1 MITVGSPFFVFR
13 EIDMNLMPFDE
24 LNTFR
29 QMVTEYKTEP
39 LTNSEKER
47 LRDDIEEYIEY
58 LLFEAYTYGNV
69 QAMDDLGLL
78 DRDPA
83 DLIDRNVMEQTIN
96 EPIADKTY
104 KQRIREYLDDESS
117 TVEDFQRVAET
128 DATRVYNAG
137 VVDGGKASGV
147 PGVMKQW
154 ITMEDERVRSTHEY
168 LQSMT
173 VPLGRDFY
181 TYDGDHAR
189 APGLFTLPENN
200 INCRCTLQ
208 LIRE

>member
-1 MITVGSPFFVFR
+1 
-13 EIDMNLMPFDE
+13 MNLMPFDE
-24 LNTFR
+24 LNTFKA
-29 QMVTEYKTEP
+29 MVTEYKTQP
-39 LTNSEKER
+39 LALSEKEK
-47 LRDDIEEYIEY
+47 LRDDIWDYIEY
-58 LLFEAYTYGNV
+58 LLFEAYVYGNV

-78 DRDPA
+78 DRDPQEFINR
-83 DLIDRNVMEQTIN
+83 DEMERVIN
-96 EPIADKTY
+96 EPIAGKTY
-104 KQRIREYLDDESS
+104 RDRIREYLDAEDS

-173 VPLGRDFY
+173 VPLDADFW
-181 TYDGDHAR
+181 TWDNDHAR

-200 INCRCTLQ
+200 INCRCTIQ

>member
-1 MITVGSPFFVFR
+1 
-13 EIDMNLMPFDE
+13 MNLMPFDE

-29 QMVTEYKTEP
+29 QMVTRYKTEP
-39 LTNSEKER
+39 LTQSEREKQRE
-47 LRDDIEEYIEY
+47 DIEDYIEF
-58 LLFEAYTYGNV
+58 LLIEAYTYGNV
-69 QAMDDLGLL
+69 QAMQDLGLL
-78 DRDPA
+78 DMDPA
-83 DLIDRNVMEQTIN
+83 DLINADTMEQTIN
-96 EPIADKTY
+96 ERIADKTY
-104 KQRIREYLDDESS
+104 KQRIREYLDAEDS

-137 VVDGGKASGV
+137 VVDGGKNSGV
-147 PGVMKQW
+147 RGVMKQW

-173 VPLGRDFY
+173 VPLDADFW
-181 TYDGDHAR
+181 TWDGDHAR

-200 INCRCTLQ
+200 VNCRCTLS

>member
-1 MITVGSPFFVFR
+1 
-13 EIDMNLMPFDE
+13 MNLMPFDE

-39 LTNSEKER
+39 LTNDERER
-47 LRDDIEEYIEY
+47 LRDDIWEYIEF
-58 LLFEAYTYGNV
+58 LLIEAYTYGNV
-69 QAMDDLGLL
+69 QAMQDLGLL
-78 DRDPA
+78 DKDPA
-83 DLIDRNVMEQTIN
+83 DIINPDVMEQTIN
-96 EPIADKTY
+96 ERVADKTY
-104 KQRIREYLDDESS
+104 KDRIREYLDDEDS
-117 TVEDFQRVAET
+117 TIEDFQRVAET

-154 ITMEDERVRSTHEY
+154 ITMDDDRVRSTHDY
-168 LQSMT
+168 LSEMV
-173 VPLGRDFY
+173 VPLENDFY

-189 APGLFTLPENN
+189 APGLFALPENN
-200 INCRCTLQ
+200 INCRCALQ

>member
-1 MITVGSPFFVFR
+1 
-13 EIDMNLMPFDE
+13 MNLMPFDE

-39 LTNSEKER
+39 LTNDEKAR
-47 LRDDIEEYIEY
+47 LRLDIEDYIEF
-58 LLFEAYTYGNV
+58 LLIEAYVYGNV
-69 QAMDDLGLL
+69 QAMQDLGLL

-83 DLIDRNVMEQTIN
+83 DLIDPDVMEQTIN
-96 EPIADKTY
+96 ERIADKTF
-104 KQRIREYLDDESS
+104 KQRITEYLDDENSA
-117 TVEDFQRVAET
+117 VEDFQRVAET

-147 PGVMKQW
+147 PGVRKQW
-154 ITMEDERVRSTHEY
+154 ITMDDDRVRSTHDY
-168 LQSMT
+168 LADMV
-173 VPLGRDFY
+173 VPLDEDFY
-181 TYDGDHAR
+181 AYDGDHAR

-200 INCRCTLQ
+200 INCRCTLT

>member
-1 MITVGSPFFVFR
+1 
-13 EIDMNLMPFDE
+13 MPFDE

-39 LTNSEKER
+39 LALSDRER
-47 LRDDIEEYIEY
+47 LRDDIEDYIEF
-58 LLFEAYTYGNV
+58 LLIEAYTYGNV
-69 QAMDDLGLL
+69 QAMQDLGLL

-83 DLIDRNVMEQTIN
+83 SFINRDVMAKTIN
-96 EPIADKTY
+96 EPVADKTY
-104 KQRIREYLDDESS
+104 KDRIREYLDDESS

-147 PGVMKQW
+147 QGVMKQW
-154 ITMEDERVRSTHEY
+154 QTMLDDRVRDSHEY
-168 LQSMT
+168 LQSRT
-173 VPLGRDFY
+173 VPLNEDFY

-189 APGLFTLPENN
+189 APGLFSLPENN
-200 INCRCTLQ
+200 INCRCTLR

>member
-1 MITVGSPFFVFR
+1 
-13 EIDMNLMPFDE
+13 MNLMPFDE
-24 LNTFR
+24 LNTFKA
-29 QMVTEYKTEP
+29 MVTEYKTAP
-39 LTNSEKER
+39 LTNSEKKQ
-47 LRDDIEEYIEY
+47 LRDDIWDYIEY
-58 LLFEAYTYGNV
+58 LLFEAYAYGNV

-78 DRDPA
+78 DRDPQE
-83 DLIDRNVMEQTIN
+83 LIDRDKMERVIN
-96 EPIADKTY
+96 EPIAGKTY
-104 KQRIREYLDDESS
+104 HDRIREYLDAEDS
-117 TVEDFQRVAET
+117 TIEDFQRVAET

-137 VVDGGKASGV
+137 VVDGGKASGIQ
-147 PGVMKQW
+147 GVQKQW

-173 VPLGRDFY
+173 VPLDADFY

>member
-1 MITVGSPFFVFR
+1 
-13 EIDMNLMPFDE
+13 MNLMPFDE

-29 QMVTEYKTEP
+29 QMVTEYKTAP
-39 LTNSEKER
+39 LTLSEQER
-47 LRDDIEEYIEY
+47 LRHDIEDYIEW
-58 LLFEAYTYGNV
+58 LLVEAYVYGNV
-69 QAMDDLGLL
+69 QAMQDLGIL
-78 DRDPA
+78 DTDPA
-83 DLIDRNVMEQTIN
+83 DLIDRDTMYATIN
-96 EPIADKTY
+96 ERIADKTY
-104 KQRIREYLDDESS
+104 IERIREYLDADDS

-128 DATRVYNAG
+128 DTARVYNAG

-154 ITMEDERVRSTHEY
+154 QTMEDEKVRSTHEY

-173 VPLGRDFY
+173 VPLNEDFY
-181 TYDGDHAR
+181 SWDGDHAR

-200 INCRCTLQ
+200 INCRCTLT

>member
-1 MITVGSPFFVFR
+1 
-13 EIDMNLMPFDE
+13 MNLMPFDE

-39 LTNSEKER
+39 LTQSEKER
-47 LRDDIEEYIEY
+47 LRDDIEDYIEY

-83 DLIDRNVMEQTIN
+83 DLIDREVMERTIN
-96 EPIADKTY
+96 EPIAGKTY
-104 KQRIREYLDDESS
+104 KDRIREYLDAEDS

-147 PGVMKQW
+147 PSVMKQW

-173 VPLGRDFY
+173 VPLNNDFY
-181 TYDGDHAR
+181 SYDGDHAR

>member
-1 MITVGSPFFVFR
+1 
-13 EIDMNLMPFDE
+13 MNLMPFDE
-24 LNTFR
+24 LNTFKA
-29 QMVTEYKTEP
+29 MVTEYKTQP
-39 LTNSEKER
+39 MALSEKEK
-47 LRDDIEEYIEY
+47 LRDDIWDYIEY
-58 LLFEAYTYGNV
+58 LLFEAYVYGNV

-78 DRDPA
+78 DRDPQE
-83 DLIDRNVMEQTIN
+83 LIDTDEMERVIN
-96 EPIADKTY
+96 EPVAGKTY
-104 KQRIREYLDDESS
+104 RDRIREYLDAEDS

-137 VVDGGKASGV
+137 VVDGGKSSGV
-147 PGVMKQW
+147 PGVQKQW
-154 ITMEDERVRSTHEY
+154 ITMEDEKVRSTHEY

-173 VPLGRDFY
+173 VPLDADFW
-181 TYDGDHAR
+181 TWDGDHAR

>member
-1 MITVGSPFFVFR
+1 
-13 EIDMNLMPFDE
+13 MNLMPYDE

-29 QMVTEYKTEP
+29 EMATRYVNEP
-39 LTNSEKER
+39 LTQSEKEQ
-47 LRDDIEEYIEY
+47 LRDDMWEYIEF
-58 LLFEAYTYGNV
+58 LLIEAYVYGNV
-69 QAMDDLGLL
+69 QAMDDLGML
-78 DRDPA
+78 DRDPK
-83 DLIDRNVMEQTIN
+83 DFISEDEMQRVIN
-96 EPIADKTY
+96 EPVAKKTY
-104 KQRIREYLDDESS
+104 KDRIREYLNDESS
-117 TVEDFQRVAET
+117 TVEDFVRVAET

-173 VPLGRDFY
+173 VPLDQDFF

-200 INCRCTLQ
+200 INCRCTLT